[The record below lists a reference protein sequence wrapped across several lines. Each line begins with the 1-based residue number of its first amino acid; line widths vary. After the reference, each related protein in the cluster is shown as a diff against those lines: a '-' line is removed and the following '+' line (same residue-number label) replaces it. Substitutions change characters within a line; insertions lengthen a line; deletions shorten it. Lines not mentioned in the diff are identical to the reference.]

1 MILFKGKDN
10 QSIELQILN
19 YEFPEISKGP
29 DANWLEV
36 YLKIK
41 LQDTIRRIVDPCL
54 ETFEVQKLI
63 DWFKCI
69 FNGKEPKYRVM
80 GFTEPLI
87 IFELLNES
95 SAEFR
100 VIKLEVDD

>member
-1 MILFKGKDN
+1 MILFKGKDK

-41 LQDTIRRIVDPCL
+41 LQDTIRRIVG
-54 ETFEVQKLI
+54 FM
-63 DWFKCI
+63 
-69 FNGKEPKYRVM
+69 EPMLAFYM
-80 GFTEPLI
+80 LI
-87 IFELLNES
+87 IVKPTFYYPH
-95 SAEFR
+95 F
-100 VIKLEVDD
+100 IF